1 MESTQHSSGGFDMSQ
16 DAARSRRFLRLETA
30 RERKEWTHQCCF
42 LCPGSPLAPALEEDN
57 TQLSYL
63 AATALGKWQKDQT
76 SRDGRKCRDLARAT
90 LPKVVHE
97 HRRERGREREPR
109 RS

>member
-1 MESTQHSSGGFDMSQ
+1 MSQ
-16 DAARSRRFLRLETA
+16 DAARNRRFLRLETA
-30 RERKEWTHQCCF
+30 RERREWTHQCCF
-42 LCPGSPLAPALEEDN
+42 LCPGSPLAPAPEEGN

-63 AATALGKWQKDQT
+63 AARALGKWPRDRRSQ
-76 SRDGRKCRDLARAT
+76 DGRRCRGLASAT